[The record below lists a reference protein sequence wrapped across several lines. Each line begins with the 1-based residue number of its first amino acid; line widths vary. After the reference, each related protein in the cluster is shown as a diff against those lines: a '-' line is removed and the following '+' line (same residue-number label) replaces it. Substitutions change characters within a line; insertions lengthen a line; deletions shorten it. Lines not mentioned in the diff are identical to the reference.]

1 MYREAIAVFKSVT
14 SVPFHRKIAESADTI
29 RMLLTSFGETN
40 DVLGPVNNQL
50 SGEKRNC
57 IYIYTYVHK
66 LLINVTGVE
75 Y

>member
-1 MYREAIAVFKSVT
+1 MFKSVT
-14 SVPFHRKIAESADTI
+14 SVPFHQKIAESADTI
-29 RMLLTSFGETN
+29 RMLLTSFGETS

-66 LLINVTGVE
+66 SLVNFTGVE
-75 Y
+75 C